1 MNGGA
6 SCFVAH
12 GYRYEGD
19 NFCEA
24 TCGTCIDYCSWYLV
38 TPESLDRCGVY
49 ATWSGGSG
57 RVYLARGGR
66 GVGQSDAV
74 GPNRGIPF

>member
-1 MNGGA
+1 MEEHHALLRTGIDMRGTT
-6 SCFVAH
+6 FVRQH
-12 GYRYEGD
+12 V
-19 NFCEA
+19 
-24 TCGTCIDYCSWYLV
+24 GTCIDYCSWYLV